1 MGILIQMN
9 EVHLGHSQDIRRKS
23 LTYLKK
29 ELEIDYHEIP
39 IETLY
44 NRLGSHPIQV
54 IIIIALPNSAVRKK
68 E

>member
-1 MGILIQMN
+1 MN

-54 IIIIALPNSAVRKK
+54 
-68 E
+68 